1 VSAKIYCVQYGSVR
15 NAYCSFNELVLCL
28 AIFGLILE
36 LTVPVVVS
44 AQQTANS
51 PSFVDEP
58 IGKLIKNI
66 PDLAGIRLARDQE
79 SLPFILMKTGERV
92 SEYFDNLVDL
102 VADERIT
109 QRRLAT
115 FGVSGARDGLRVEL
129 FQSNDCEFP

>member
-1 VSAKIYCVQYGSVR
+1 
-15 NAYCSFNELVLCL
+15 VLCL